1 MEHPLF
7 LVPAAL
13 PLRLLPDE
21 TVEDLQ
27 NRGMRLLQRRTGF
40 RFGTDS
46 VLLAAYAAS
55 LYASP
60 TRKKQFSDLQSEQKE
75 PDSDQHPL
83 RKQLAAID
91 LGAGCGAASMLLA
104 ARLDQLLICGLEVDR
119 PSCETLARN
128 IALNRLHARVAAMNI
143 DIRRIAEGEWPF
155 ADAHDGLFAG
165 RTRGSFDLVIANPP
179 YQRPEQSFGF
189 ALSSGQSADHTR
201 TESSLELEQLLQA
214 ANRLLRPGGRLVMV
228 HRAHRL
234 ADILPALRAC
244 RLEPRTLRLVQP
256 LPGRRPSIFL
266 LSAIKNGR
274 PGGFQVEA
282 PLIVVDRPGQLSAE
296 TASWYGHEPLMTR
309 DALYQD
315 LMPADGSFDTRPD
328 EWTDVLAN
336 SSSGIAA
343 DERISALTG
352 NLPGIQRESTRKRGS
367 SI

>member
-55 LYASP
+55 FYGSP
-60 TRKKQFSDLQSEQKE
+60 TLKRQPTDRQNMQQNPVSGQNPPRK
-75 PDSDQHPL
+75 P
-83 RKQLAAID
+83 LAAVD
-91 LGAGCGAASMLLA
+91 LGAGCGAASLLLA
-104 ARLDQLLICGLEVDR
+104 ARLDQLMICALEVDR

-128 IALNRLHARVAAMNI
+128 IVLNRLDARLAAMLV

-155 ADAHDGLFAG
+155 AGAQDGLFAG
-165 RTRGSFDLVIANPP
+165 RARGSFDLVITNPP
-179 YQRPEQSFGF
+179 YLRPEQSYGF

-256 LPGRRPSIFL
+256 LPGRRPSVFL

-282 PLIVVDRPGQLSAE
+282 PLIVADRPGQLSAE

-309 DALYQD
+309 DALYHD

-328 EWTDVLAN
+328 EWTNILAEGA
-336 SSSGIAA
+336 SGIAV
-343 DERISALTG
+343 DERISALTD

-367 SI
+367 SV